1 MEIGNLTSGVATE
14 GVALIKD
21 AQLKTTRTGDPFLA
35 LRFAD
40 RTGEIS
46 GNLWDATENQVAQF
60 KAGVVVELAGQVETY
75 QDQLQFR
82 IQELRLASPEE
93 GQPEDFVPRVAET
106 DGELK
111 DDLRPFLAAIHQV
124 EWATIVNHLFKKYGA
139 PFFNFPAAKVN
150 HHALVG
156 GLAFHTLSILRLA
169 KNVCDQYPGINREL
183 LYAGALLHD
192 MGKVIELSGPVAT
205 QYTTTGNLL
214 GHISIVDGEIVAC
227 CQEVG
232 LSPTN
237 PQVVLLRHVILAHH
251 GLREYGSPVE
261 PELMEAEVLHR
272 LDELDAAITE
282 INGALEQ
289 TAPGEFSPRQFALD
303 RRQFYRLP
311 TGQDTKKA

>member
-93 GQPEDFVPRVAET
+93 GQPEDFVPRVTET

-124 EWATIVNHLFKKYGA
+124 EWATIVNHLFKNTERPSLTSRRPRSTTTPWSVGWPFTPCRFCAWLKTFATSTRGSTGNSCTPA
-139 PFFNFPAAKVN
+139 PF
-150 HHALVG
+150 
-156 GLAFHTLSILRLA
+156 
-169 KNVCDQYPGINREL
+169 C
-183 LYAGALLHD
+183 
-192 MGKVIELSGPVAT
+192 
-205 QYTTTGNLL
+205 TTW
-214 GHISIVDGEIVAC
+214 V
-227 CQEVG
+227 
-232 LSPTN
+232 
-237 PQVVLLRHVILAHH
+237 R
-251 GLREYGSPVE
+251 
-261 PELMEAEVLHR
+261 
-272 LDELDAAITE
+272 
-282 INGALEQ
+282 
-289 TAPGEFSPRQFALD
+289 
-303 RRQFYRLP
+303 
-311 TGQDTKKA
+311 